1 METSLKLKR
10 DEIQH
15 IESVYGLTIETSAFL
30 GEGSGNTNFLI
41 ETNIGDCVLSII
53 EEQTRD
59 EVEIMANTLVWL
71 ESNNFRTSRLI
82 SPEQQENHSITLRG
96 KPSLLRTYM
105 NGHVY
110 KDLSEGMLKQLGATM
125 AKLHEIPIP
134 DFIGDSIFYE
144 QKKFMDALDANI
156 DIEYENWAKLR
167 LSELAVNHIHGLPTS
182 VIHSDLFYDN
192 MLFNGEQFVSMIDF
206 ELACIY
212 HSVFDIGMAIVGTC
226 SIDGELSLTKAES
239 LITGYQSRKI
249 ILESEFNVL
258 KTYTEYAAVLTS
270 LWRYWRYKIY
280 QCEENNSD
288 KYLEMM
294 KLAKNIE
301 GANFSTLVKPSIHK
315 VSRDKRLDT
324 VYDI

>member
-1 METSLKLKR
+1 MKTSLKLNR

-15 IESVYGLTIETSAFL
+15 IESVYGLTIKTSAFL

-71 ESNNFRTSRLI
+71 ALNELRTSLLI
-82 SPEQQENHSITLRG
+82 SPKQQENYAITLRG
-96 KPSLLRTYM
+96 KPSLLRTFVH
-105 NGHVY
+105 GHVH
-110 KDLSEGMLKQLGATM
+110 KDLSERMLKQLGVTM
-125 AKLHEIPIP
+125 AKLHEIPAP

-144 QKKFMDALDANI
+144 QKKFMDTLDANI

-167 LSELAVNHIHGLPTS
+167 LSELAVDRIHGLPTS

-192 MLFNGEQFVSMIDF
+192 MLFDGEHFVSMIDF

-226 SIDGELSLTKAES
+226 SIDGELSLTKAKS
-239 LITGYQSRKI
+239 LITGYQSRRV
-249 ILESEFNVL
+249 ILETEFNVL

-280 QCEENNSD
+280 QSEEHNAD

-294 KLAKNIE
+294 TLAKNIE
-301 GANFSTLVKPSIHK
+301 GADFSTLVKPSTNA
-315 VSRDKRLDT
+315 VSRDNRLDT
-324 VYDI
+324 IYDI